1 MKTKA
6 ELNAQRLQ
14 GMQMEI
20 KREATN
26 DKIHHATLA
35 SITASWR
42 WSYAVGKIY
51 AKRMGIKVL

>member
-14 GMQMEI
+14 GMQIEI

-26 DKIHHATLA
+26 GKIHHTTLA
-35 SITASWR
+35 SIARSWR
-42 WSYAVGKIY
+42 WSYGVGKIY

>member
-20 KREATN
+20 KREAT
-26 DKIHHATLA
+26 DGKIHHATLA
-35 SITASWR
+35 SIATSWR